1 MIRKFIQKIYLALIF
16 LLLYAPI
23 VTLIVLSFNQSKTR
37 AKWGGFT
44 LKWYQELFKNEQIMS
59 AFYTTLIIAFLSAAA
74 ATLIGTAASIA
85 IQGMKQRWKTLYM
98 GLTNIP
104 MMNAEIV
111 MGVSLMLLFIALRAT
126 LGFGTILIAHIS
138 FNIPYVI
145 LSVSPKLRQT
155 SRHTYEAALDLGAS
169 PVKAFFKV
177 VFPDIVPGVLSGFM
191 LAFTMSLDDFVI
203 THFTKGPGID
213 TLSTK
218 IYTEV
223 RKGIKPE
230 IYALSTILFVTVL
243 VLLILVNYSP
253 DGKEDGEER
262 KKAKKPSRAKVI
274 LLRRVIP
281 AAICIVFISGGIYYA
296 SENKVMNSEKVV
308 VYNWGEYLDPKVLTM
323 FEEETGIDVVYEEFE
338 TNEILY
344 PKVSSGAIAY
354 DAVCPS
360 DYMIQ
365 RMMENG
371 LLAEIDFDN
380 IPNIKYIGEEYM
392 EQSRQFDPEN
402 KYSVPY
408 CWGTVGILYNK
419 TMVDG
424 PVDSWEILWDE
435 KYRDNILMQDS
446 VRDAFGVALKY
457 LGYSL
462 NSTDLDELT
471 EARDLL
477 IRQKPLVQAYVI
489 DQVRDKMI
497 GNEAAI
503 GVIYSGEAIY
513 TQKENPD
520 LEYVV
525 PKEGSNI
532 WIDSWVI
539 PKNAENKENAEKFI
553 NFLCRPDIAL
563 MNFEYITYSTPN
575 TAAREMIEDE
585 AVRNSE
591 IAFPDLSALPELET
605 FQYLGKKADEI
616 YGELWNQVKSSSAKK
631 LRRILQNVFQ

>member
-1 MIRKFIQKIYLALIF
+1 MIRKYLQKIYLALIF
-16 LLLYAPI
+16 ILLYAPI
-23 VTLIVLSFNQSKTR
+23 VTLVVLSFNQSKTR

-44 LKWYQELFKNEQIMS
+44 LKWYKELFQNEQIMS
-59 AFYTTLIIAFLSAAA
+59 AFYTTLIIAFVSAAI
-74 ATLIGTAASIA
+74 ATIIGTAAAIA
-85 IQGMKQRWKTLYM
+85 IQGMKQKWKTMYM

-111 MGVSLMLLFIALRAT
+111 MGVSLMLLFIAFHMT
-126 LGFGTILIAHIS
+126 LGFGTILIAHIT

-145 LSVSPKLRQT
+145 LSVSPKLKQT
-155 SRHTYEAALDLGAS
+155 NRYTYEVAMDLGAS

-230 IYALSTILFVTVL
+230 IYALSTIMFVTVL
-243 VLLILVNYSP
+243 ALLILVNYSP
-253 DGKEDGEER
+253 KEEEETTAR
-262 KKAKKPSRAKVI
+262 KKVRRPSKVKKI
-274 LLRRVIP
+274 IIRRVIP
-281 AAICIVFISGGIYYA
+281 VTICILFIGGGFYYA
-296 SENKVMNSEKVV
+296 EESGVVNDDKLV
-308 VYNWGEYLDPKVLTM
+308 VYNWGEYIDPEVLTI
-323 FEEETGIDVVYEEFE
+323 FEEETGINVVYEEFE

-354 DAVCPS
+354 DVVCPS

-365 RMMENG
+365 RMIEND
-371 LLAEIDFDN
+371 LLTEINFDN
-380 IPNIKYIGEEYM
+380 IPNIKNIGKQYM

-419 TMVDG
+419 TMVDE
-424 PVDSWEILWDE
+424 PVDSWSILWNP
-435 KYRDNILMQDS
+435 KYKDNILMQDS
-446 VRDAFGVALKY
+446 VRDAFGATLKY

-471 EARDLL
+471 EAKNLL
-477 IRQKPLVQAYVI
+477 IEQKPLVQAYVI

-513 TQKENPD
+513 TKRENPD

-525 PKEGSNI
+525 PKEGSNV
-532 WIDSWVI
+532 WIDSWCI
-539 PKNAENKENAEKFI
+539 PKDAQHVENAEKFL

-563 MNFEYITYSTPN
+563 KNFEYITYSTPN
-575 TAAREMIEDE
+575 DAARELIEDDDI
-585 AVRNSE
+585 RNSK
-591 IAFPDLSALPELET
+591 IAFPDEETLARCET
-605 FQYLGKKADEI
+605 FTYLGDDADEV
-616 YGELWNQVKSSSAKK
+616 YNQLWREVKS
-631 LRRILQNVFQ
+631 N

>member
-1 MIRKFIQKIYLALIF
+1 MIKKSLQKLYLALIF
-16 LLLYAPI
+16 IILYAPI

-37 AKWGGFT
+37 SKWGGFT
-44 LKWYQELFKNEQIMS
+44 LKWYKELFQNEQIMS

-74 ATLIGTAASIA
+74 ATVIGTAAAIA
-85 IQGMKQRWKTLYM
+85 IQGMKNRWRTLYM
-98 GLTNIP
+98 GVTNIP

-111 MGVSLMLLFIALRAT
+111 MGVSLMLLFIACRMT
-126 LGFGTILIAHIS
+126 LGFGTILIAHIT

-145 LSVSPKLRQT
+145 LSVAPKLKQT
-155 SRHTYEAALDLGAS
+155 NRHVYEAALDLGAS
-169 PVKAFFKV
+169 PLNAFFKV

-230 IYALSTILFVTVL
+230 IYALSTIMFVTVL
-243 VLLILVNYSP
+243 VLLILINYSP
-253 DGKEDGEER
+253 KEKEETR
-262 KKAKKPSRAKVI
+262 KKRVKKPSKVKKV
-274 LLRRVIP
+274 LFRRVIP
-281 AAICIVFISGGIYYA
+281 AVICAVFVFGGFYYA
-296 SENKVMNSEKVV
+296 QESNMMNSEKVV
-308 VYNWGEYLDPKVLTM
+308 VYNWGEYLDPEVLTM

-344 PKVSSGAIAY
+344 PKISSGAIAY
-354 DAVCPS
+354 DVICPS

-365 RMMENG
+365 RMIENN
-371 LLAEIDFDN
+371 LLAEINFDN
-380 IPNIKYIGEEYM
+380 IPNVKNIGKDYM

-419 TMVDG
+419 TMVDE
-424 PVDSWEILWDE
+424 PITSWSVLWDE
-435 KYRDNILMQDS
+435 KYKDNILMQDS
-446 VRDAFGVALKY
+446 VRDAFGVTLKY

-477 IRQKPLVQAYVI
+477 IKQKPLVQAYVI

-513 TQKENPD
+513 TQMENPD
-520 LEYVV
+520 LEYVI
-525 PKEGSNI
+525 PEEGSNI

-553 NFLCRPDIAL
+553 NFLCRPEIAL

-575 TAAREMIEDE
+575 SEARKLIEDE
-585 AVRNSE
+585 AIRNSE
-591 IAFPDLSALPELET
+591 IAFPDLSKYDNLET
-605 FQYLGKKADEI
+605 FQYLGTEADQT
-616 YGELWNQVKSSSAKK
+616 YGELWNQVKSH
-631 LRRILQNVFQ
+631 

>member
-1 MIRKFIQKIYLALIF
+1 MIRKYLQKIYLALIF
-16 LLLYAPI
+16 IILYAPI
-23 VTLIVLSFNQSKTR
+23 VTLIILSFNQSKTR

-44 LKWYQELFKNEQIMS
+44 LKWYKELLKNEQIMS
-59 AFYTTLIIAFLSAAA
+59 AFYTTLIIAFVSAAV
-74 ATLIGTAASIA
+74 ATVIGTAAAIA
-85 IQGMKQRWKTLYM
+85 IQSMKQKWKTLYM

-111 MGVSLMLLFIALRAT
+111 MGVSLMLLFIAFHMT
-126 LGFGTILIAHIS
+126 LGFSTILIAHIT

-145 LSVSPKLRQT
+145 LSVAPKLKQT
-155 SRHTYEAALDLGAS
+155 NRYTYEAALDLGAH
-169 PVKAFFKV
+169 PLKAFFKV
-177 VFPDIVPGVLSGFM
+177 VFPDIVPGVVSGFM

-230 IYALSTILFVTVL
+230 IYALSTIMFVTVL
-243 VLLILVNYSP
+243 VLLLLINYSP
-253 DGKEDGEER
+253 KESEETAAR
-262 KKAKKPSRAKVI
+262 KKVRKPSRVKNIVI
-274 LLRRVIP
+274 RRVIP
-281 AAICIVFISGGIYYA
+281 VAICIVFIGGGFYYA
-296 SENKVMNSEKVV
+296 EKSDMLNDEKVV
-308 VYNWGEYLDPKVLTM
+308 VYNWGEYIDPEVLTM

-354 DAVCPS
+354 DVVCPS

-365 RMMENG
+365 RMIENG
-371 LLAEIDFDN
+371 LLSEINFDN
-380 IPNIKYIGEEYM
+380 IPNIKNIGQQYM
-392 EQSRQFDPEN
+392 DQSRQFDPEN

-419 TMVDG
+419 TMVDE
-424 PVDSWEILWDE
+424 PIDSWSVLWDP
-435 KYRDNILMQDS
+435 KYKDNILMQDS

-471 EARDLL
+471 EAKNLL
-477 IRQKPLVQAYVI
+477 IDQKPLVQAYVI

-513 TQKENPD
+513 TQKENPN
-520 LEYVV
+520 LEYVI

-539 PKNAENKENAEKFI
+539 PKNAEHKENAEKFI

-563 MNFEYITYSTPN
+563 KNFEYITYSTPN
-575 TAAREMIEDE
+575 DAARALIEDE
-585 AVRNSE
+585 DIRNSE
-591 IAFPDLSALPELET
+591 IAFPDLSQYDNLET
-605 FQYLGKKADEI
+605 FQYLGTEADQM
-616 YGELWNQVKSSSAKK
+616 YGDLWNKVKSS
-631 LRRILQNVFQ
+631 

>member
-1 MIRKFIQKIYLALIF
+1 MQKLYLALIF
-16 LLLYAPI
+16 IILYAPI

-37 AKWGGFT
+37 SKWGGFT
-44 LKWYQELFKNEQIMS
+44 LKWYKELFQNEQIMS

-74 ATLIGTAASIA
+74 ATVIGTAAAIA
-85 IQGMKQRWKTLYM
+85 IQGMKNRWRTLYM
-98 GLTNIP
+98 GVTNIP

-111 MGVSLMLLFIALRAT
+111 MGVSLMLLFIACRMT
-126 LGFGTILIAHIS
+126 LGFGTILIAHIT

-145 LSVSPKLRQT
+145 LSVAPKLKQT
-155 SRHTYEAALDLGAS
+155 NRHVYEAALDLGAS
-169 PVKAFFKV
+169 PLNAFFKV

-230 IYALSTILFVTVL
+230 IYALSTIMFVTVL
-243 VLLILVNYSP
+243 VLLILINYSP
-253 DGKEDGEER
+253 KEKEETR
-262 KKAKKPSRAKVI
+262 KKRVKKPSKVKKV
-274 LLRRVIP
+274 LFRRVIP
-281 AAICIVFISGGIYYA
+281 AVICAVFVFGGFYYA
-296 SENKVMNSEKVV
+296 QESNMMNSEKVV
-308 VYNWGEYLDPKVLTM
+308 VYNWGEYLDPEVLTL
-323 FEEETGIDVVYEEFE
+323 FEQETGIDVVYEEFE

-344 PKVSSGAIAY
+344 PKISSGAIAY
-354 DAVCPS
+354 DVICPS

-365 RMMENG
+365 RMIENN
-371 LLAEIDFDN
+371 LLAEINFDN
-380 IPNIKYIGEEYM
+380 IPNVKNIGKDYM

-419 TMVDG
+419 TMVDE
-424 PVDSWEILWDE
+424 PITSWSVLWDE
-435 KYRDNILMQDS
+435 KYKDNILMQDS
-446 VRDAFGVALKY
+446 VRDAFGVTLKY

-477 IRQKPLVQAYVI
+477 IKQKPLVQAYVI

-513 TQKENPD
+513 TQMENPD
-520 LEYVV
+520 LEYVI
-525 PKEGSNI
+525 PEEGSNI

-553 NFLCRPDIAL
+553 NFLCRPEIAL

-575 TAAREMIEDE
+575 SEARKLIEDE
-585 AVRNSE
+585 AIRNSE
-591 IAFPDLSALPELET
+591 IAFPDLSKYDNLET
-605 FQYLGKKADEI
+605 FQYLGTEADQT
-616 YGELWNQVKSSSAKK
+616 YGELWNQVKS
-631 LRRILQNVFQ
+631 R